1 MKVPFI
7 AKPKKVSRHAWR
19 KFIRL
24 SNQTR
29 KSVRTS
35 TLHGLHT

>member
-1 MKVPFI
+1 MKKPFI

-24 SNQTR
+24 SGMKQT
-29 KSVRTS
+29 VRRLGT
-35 TLHGLHT
+35 